1 MAQDTT
7 TASPTS
13 VSTFVAAIERLLAT
27 TRRLLRSTWVT
38 TGLLVAVGLCVA
50 MLVTVTLLD
59 LAVPLWPTLR
69 LVGLVLITLPTMWVL
84 FVGVLRPLLRRLTQV
99 MVARRIEQELPGIH
113 NRLVSCVDLTHNGQ
127 VRHSRAFHQRL
138 VEEAYERVKSFRPSR
153 VLDLL
158 SLRRATIFALTS
170 LAALAVAFLL
180 FSDRLPT
187 AMARIL
193 QPFADIPPASGVLYD
208 VLAGDRTEPG
218 DYETLRGEDVSFV
231 VVLRQGEVDPPG
243 GQDPLR
249 LVVQTVDEKGRPKS
263 LSYEFAA
270 LRENR
275 TSFTLTGMQRSF
287 TYRVHGGGTWS
298 KQFRVT
304 MLDRPRIVGT
314 QTALHYPEYMRKS
327 EPWLGPPQ
335 SLDVTGPRE
344 STVEVRLDVEG
355 DASEGEIVL
364 LEQQTRAIA
373 VTERP
378 ERVWF
383 RDEMPAGAAKQG
395 DWLWDETAIKARAH
409 TDAAKADGHGH
420 GFERAPTSFV
430 VQPEESLFA
439 YVYIPPDQVPETI
452 MLKFH
457 DGSNWEHR
465 AYWGADKIGEGKP
478 DSPSRLRVGDLP
490 PPGQL
495 VRLEVPAQALDLAGK
510 RIQGV
515 NFALF
520 GGQAIWGATGALPP
534 AEKQVTELV
543 PTESFLL
550 SPKLAPGADQN
561 RPDDRAVASQWSGK
575 FPLLRDGFYR
585 VVLRNQL
592 GYANQELREGKLIA
606 IPDRPPQ
613 VIVERPVKDLVVS
626 EPIKVPIYI
635 SAFDDF
641 GLDDVVISVQKE
653 KKSATFAGRPV
664 KHYDEPPQSDN
675 TVVLLDLAEEG
686 LELNQTLRYRVEV
699 RDTKGQSIATEDH
712 TIRLAKDDKA
722 ADLQLAK
729 YQEKTESLEEKL
741 EQLVEQQA
749 QIEQQA
755 EQLAEKYEPL
765 AEKLEAAQ
773 AEAAQQN
780 PNPPADQPP
789 PPLTLDEPT
798 QQQLQAL
805 HNELA
810 QVAQAEA
817 QATQL
822 SQQVAGELKQLAE
835 EAAQLQI
842 LPPEI
847 AEQVQGVQQAF
858 EATAVQPLQQLTAEM
873 QANAQAA
880 DQSPEL
886 TAMADEAGEVQQT
899 LEDFQ
904 ERIEAIVEA
913 TATSRTD
920 VNQAVAELQEDIL
933 RQNAELTRREL
944 QQLQDAVAEMRG
956 DLGELIDDQA
966 GLMEDAA
973 QPLSDPLFEKL
984 AEAQEQLNAEA
995 EPVLADVGE
1004 LLGSEMLEQ
1013 IRAEAQA
1020 DVAVPAN
1027 EDAGVEPAEPM
1038 DLPLFEP
1045 ALGGPLPA
1053 APDDLPKAKLAEKA
1067 KAEPKGKTGEATPVN
1082 PQRQQFQSQQMA
1094 QAAELNAADQSLAA
1108 DQATLEEL
1116 LEKLGEQLPAEGVED
1131 LAQDQAAELAA
1142 LLNAETTR
1150 DALAMFER
1158 LEEMLAEAESPNSNQ
1173 PSQAALTQS
1182 QELQDIGNEQG
1193 VIGGVDAILLKL
1205 DDFDLNA
1212 RTIIMKMQPRER
1224 EELLQG
1230 LREEG
1235 PAGYREFIRD
1245 YFRRLTKVQAEKK

>member
-1 MAQDTT
+1 M
-7 TASPTS
+7 
-13 VSTFVAAIERLLAT
+13 
-27 TRRLLRSTWVT
+27 
-38 TGLLVAVGLCVA
+38 
-50 MLVTVTLLD
+50 
-59 LAVPLWPTLR
+59 
-69 LVGLVLITLPTMWVL
+69 
-84 FVGVLRPLLRRLTQV
+84 
-99 MVARRIEQELPGIH
+99 
-113 NRLVSCVDLTHNGQ
+113 
-127 VRHSRAFHQRL
+127 
-138 VEEAYERVKSFRPSR
+138 
-153 VLDLL
+153 
-158 SLRRATIFALTS
+158 
-170 LAALAVAFLL
+170 
-180 FSDRLPT
+180 
-187 AMARIL
+187 
-193 QPFADIPPASGVLYD
+193 
-208 VLAGDRTEPG
+208 
-218 DYETLRGEDVSFV
+218 
-231 VVLRQGEVDPPG
+231 
-243 GQDPLR
+243 
-249 LVVQTVDEKGRPKS
+249 
-263 LSYEFAA
+263 
-270 LRENR
+270 
-275 TSFTLTGMQRSF
+275 
-287 TYRVHGGGTWS
+287 
-298 KQFRVT
+298 
-304 MLDRPRIVGT
+304 
-314 QTALHYPEYMRKS
+314 
-327 EPWLGPPQ
+327 
-335 SLDVTGPRE
+335 
-344 STVEVRLDVEG
+344 
-355 DASEGEIVL
+355 
-364 LEQQTRAIA
+364 
-373 VTERP
+373 
-378 ERVWF
+378 
-383 RDEMPAGAAKQG
+383 
-395 DWLWDETAIKARAH
+395 
-409 TDAAKADGHGH
+409 
-420 GFERAPTSFV
+420 
-430 VQPEESLFA
+430 
-439 YVYIPPDQVPETI
+439 
-452 MLKFH
+452 
-457 DGSNWEHR
+457 
-465 AYWGADKIGEGKP
+465 
-478 DSPSRLRVGDLP
+478 
-490 PPGQL
+490 
-495 VRLEVPAQALDLAGK
+495 
-510 RIQGV
+510 
-515 NFALF
+515 
-520 GGQAIWGATGALPP
+520 
-534 AEKQVTELV
+534 
-543 PTESFLL
+543 
-550 SPKLAPGADQN
+550 
-561 RPDDRAVASQWSGK
+561 
-575 FPLLRDGFYR
+575 
-585 VVLRNQL
+585 
-592 GYANQELREGKLIA
+592 
-606 IPDRPPQ
+606 
-613 VIVERPVKDLVVS
+613 
-626 EPIKVPIYI
+626 
-635 SAFDDF
+635 
-641 GLDDVVISVQKE
+641 
-653 KKSATFAGRPV
+653 
-664 KHYDEPPQSDN
+664 
-675 TVVLLDLAEEG
+675 LLDLAEEG